1 MSDAKKE
8 PDIKINTKFL
18 ICCTQSAD
26 KDRKCRLFLSHDET
40 EHSVLILRPFPSAS
54 RHVSALDFCCP
65 CICFKSLRFVS
76 LHFKF
81 MVFLISFSTSSFFSL
96 KYKGNAASTRPAMTK
111 LFLLAVSSV
120 SSLKLFCALCTETYS
135 VHTCEVLRFKWHRIN
150 NNNNNNN
157 LMILIFFNNN
167 SNNNELYWKH

>member
-8 PDIKINTKFL
+8 PDIKNNTKFF

-26 KDRKCRLFLSHDET
+26 KDKKCRLFLSHDET
-40 EHSVLILRPFPSAS
+40 EHSVFPRAS
-54 RHVSALDFCCP
+54 LHVSALEFCCP

-96 KYKGNAASTRPAMTK
+96 RYKGNVASTRPVMTK

-120 SSLKLFCALCTETYS
+120 SLKLFCALCTETYS

-150 NNNNNNN
+150 NNNNN
-157 LMILIFFNNN
+157 LMIIIFF
-167 SNNNELYWKH
+167 